1 MKVLR
6 SGQADPDGLRA
17 GDLYVAIKVSRLLV
31 WYFCCQLMAE
41 DGHLTFVML
50 FSFQVREDPV
60 FRREKGDIHVDA
72 VLNVTQVIVA
82 CSSLCVVYHFY
93 LSGDS

>member
-1 MKVLR
+1 
-6 SGQADPDGLRA
+6 
-17 GDLYVAIKVSRLLV
+17 
-31 WYFCCQLMAE
+31 MAE

-82 CSSLCVVYHFY
+82 CSSLCGIPFLFVMRQ
-93 LSGDS
+93 LKKSGKMTPLLRNCTSVR